1 MMIVMIMMD
10 DGHDNDDDFD
20 EIEQEITWRQWLMS
34 ATMEVSDAKKDK
46 PGFDI
51 YDDTGDFRCVASYLN
66 PKVNGAQS
74 KTQWCSEE
82 MDCRHWGLLQVE
94 KPIMWVGSGSPKLL
108 EITGFMA
115 YLTIILG

>member
-51 YDDTGDFRCVASYLN
+51 YDDTRGGFRCVE
-66 PKVNGAQS
+66 GTW
-74 KTQWCSEE
+74 TQ
-82 MDCRHWGLLQVE
+82 R
-94 KPIMWVGSGSPKLL
+94 
-108 EITGFMA
+108 
-115 YLTIILG
+115 

>member
-1 MMIVMIMMD
+1 MMD
-10 DGHDNDDDFD
+10 DGHDSDDDD
-20 EIEQEITWRQWLMS
+20 ENEHVITWRQWLMS

-46 PGFDI
+46 PGFDF
-51 YDDTGDFRCVASYLN
+51 YDDTRGGFRCVASYLN

-74 KTQWCSEE
+74 KTQWCAEE